1 MSASLYNQSHA
12 GSLYDSI
19 GVNLVVNTT
28 QAAVAILLLVRA
40 PTLLRKH
47 VLCQSSSQALDYR
60 KKQKIQENTD
70 KYANQNTPPS
80 SEDEIIPEVPL
91 LNKER
96 EAEARRRSIVQRKKR
111 NSMLKRKDLLIANLK
126 KKLASEQQKN
136 RRLKQRMIKKK
147 KAVTPKSKILEMAED
162 PNQKAELIKKA
173 LFGEVIQKQILDTK
187 IKTQLNKTCLKTIL
201 SSPLTH
207 KYKIWRLGNNAIT
220 YKKMGFNRTK
230 YEAKQNKKRVEEIIH
245 QFYEDDNNSRCAA
258 GKKEC
263 ITRKKNK
270 KQKRYLMDSLKNL
283 HQKFLNTSLVK
294 IGLREYS
301 LEYTCSQVQ
310 QQCSL

>member
-1 MSASLYNQSHA
+1 MTPREHRKARKNW
-12 GSLYDSI
+12 
-19 GVNLVVNTT
+19 
-28 QAAVAILLLVRA
+28 VAY
-40 PTLLRKH
+40 
-47 VLCQSSSQALDYR
+47 SSDYR

-70 KYANQNTPPS
+70 KYANQNTPS

-245 QFYEDDNNSRCAA
+245 QFGNCFQYPRH
-258 GKKEC
+258 
-263 ITRKKNK
+263 R
-270 KQKRYLMDSLKNL
+270 
-283 HQKFLNTSLVK
+283 
-294 IGLREYS
+294 
-301 LEYTCSQVQ
+301 
-310 QQCSL
+310 